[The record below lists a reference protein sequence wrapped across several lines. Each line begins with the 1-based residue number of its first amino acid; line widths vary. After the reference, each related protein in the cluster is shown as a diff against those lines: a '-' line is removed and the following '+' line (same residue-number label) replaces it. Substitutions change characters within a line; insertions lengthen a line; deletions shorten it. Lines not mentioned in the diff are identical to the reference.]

1 MINIWNRYRENFKF
15 YLNSPVPLE
24 LEQKLDAIVYA
35 CPMQTHNGPKVQIFK
50 AGFSDK
56 STKEL
61 LSRYRFKN
69 NDTEKNEVAPMTAP
83 LVYFCCQAKDHDDKY
98 QTHAGIIGG
107 AMMAETLNAGYDF
120 SFIGC
125 TVENTTT
132 KYIKRSKRLLHQRFN
147 FDFSKY
153 NHQPSLCFCIGRGV
167 VENSTPGF
175 FNFYTTETGEKLKYA
190 GLKDRNIVKK
200 PNIIIS

>member
-1 MINIWNRYRENFKF
+1 MINIWSRYRENFKF

-69 NDTEKNEVAPMTAP
+69 NDTEKNEAAPMTAP
-83 LVYFCCQAKDHDDKY
+83 LVYFCCQAKDHDDKD

-125 TVENTTT
+125 TESTTQEQEDLINEHLQAV
-132 KYIKRSKRLLHQRFN
+132 YGI
-147 FDFSKY
+147 
-153 NHQPSLCFCIGRGV
+153 NHRVWAPFLAFCVGIGQKKDGLQTYYFEDGTTAPYEAKIHKPQKPKILYKASL
-167 VENSTPGF
+167 S
-175 FNFYTTETGEKLKYA
+175 A
-190 GLKDRNIVKK
+190 
-200 PNIIIS
+200 